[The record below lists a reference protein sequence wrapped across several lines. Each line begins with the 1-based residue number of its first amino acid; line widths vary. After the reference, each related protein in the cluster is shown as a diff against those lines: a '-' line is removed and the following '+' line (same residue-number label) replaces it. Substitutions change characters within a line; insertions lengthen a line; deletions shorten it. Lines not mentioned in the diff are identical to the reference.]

1 MTGGLPVF
9 RSTAARLLIFVLFKL
24 NPSAQNTTSQQNPG
38 PTNKASAALESTA
51 YDDAGYR
58 QLDPILQFLRQ
69 RSARE
74 YTIDKTKGVY
84 DASFVPIGGIEQW
97 ITVRGTDRANPLLLF
112 LHGGP
117 GEATNMWS
125 YPFFLEWENHFTV
138 VQWDQRGAGRTF
150 GRSGRTSTPGMT
162 RERMAQDGVEVAE
175 YLCKHYGKRKVLLV
189 GHSWGTVLGLRM
201 VQIKPELFA
210 AYVGTGQVSDETRSY
225 SVAYEALV
233 AKARA
238 VHNQQAIDELTHV
251 GPPPYTSG
259 QGFQVQRRWSNR
271 FEGADKFLPATL
283 GLCLEAPGYTATDL
297 DDLLAG
303 EVFSAD
309 HLVSHTTT
317 MKDFGLKFRVPMFFF
332 EGREDFTTPTG
343 MARKYM
349 GALEAPRKEF
359 VLIEGGHFAVFIHSD
374 EFLKQLLAHVAPL
387 AR

>member
-1 MTGGLPVF
+1 MTEGLPMF
-9 RSTAARLLIFVLFKL
+9 RRAAICLLIFVSFKL
-24 NPSAQNTTSQQNPG
+24 NPAAQNTTPLPNPA
-38 PTNKASAALESTA
+38 PANQTSTALDATA

-58 QLDPILQFLRQ
+58 QLDPILQFFRQ

-74 YTIDKTKGVY
+74 YAIDKTKGID

-97 ITVRGTDRANPLLLF
+97 ITVRGTDRRNPLLLF

-150 GRSGRTSTPGMT
+150 GRSGRTSTPDMT

-175 YLCKHYGKRKVLLV
+175 YLCQHYGKRKILLV

-210 AYVGTGQVSDETRSY
+210 AYVGTGQVSDETLSN
-225 SVAYEALV
+225 SVAYDALV

-283 GLCLEAPGYTATDL
+283 GLCLQAPGYTVTDL

-317 MKDFGLKFRVPMFFF
+317 MKGFGLKF
-332 EGREDFTTPTG
+332 
-343 MARKYM
+343 
-349 GALEAPRKEF
+349 
-359 VLIEGGHFAVFIHSD
+359 
-374 EFLKQLLAHVAPL
+374 
-387 AR
+387 